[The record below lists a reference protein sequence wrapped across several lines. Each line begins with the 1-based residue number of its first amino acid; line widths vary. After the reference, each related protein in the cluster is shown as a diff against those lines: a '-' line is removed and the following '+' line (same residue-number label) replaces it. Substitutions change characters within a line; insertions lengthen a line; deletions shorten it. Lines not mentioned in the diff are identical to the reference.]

1 MHIRPCQ
8 KPPIFKPKQ
17 NYQALDL
24 IRKLNHQANKI
35 ETKWDPNL
43 VISKKQIKRETK
55 SADKSGAKK
64 QG

>member
-8 KPPIFKPKQ
+8 KPQNFKPKQ

-24 IRKLNHQANKI
+24 TRKLNHQTNKI
-35 ETKWDPNL
+35 EIKWDPNS

-55 SADKSGAKK
+55 SADKLGAEK